1 MKVAKL
7 ATPLAVVLGLGALWL
22 AWPQGGSALPAQ
34 PAVVDVAAGETLY
47 RANCASCHGDRLQG
61 AADWRSVLPDGTF
74 PPPPHDRT
82 GHTWHHGDALLFA
95 YTKLGGK
102 AILARGGLAGA
113 SGMPGFGKTLGDRQ
127 IWDVLAYI
135 KSTWPPRV
143 QAFQAER
150 TKAERAQGG

>member
-1 MKVAKL
+1 MRMVNFAI
-7 ATPLAVVLGLGALWL
+7 PLAAALGLGAVWL
-22 AWPQGGSALPAQ
+22 AWPRGGSALPFQ
-34 PAVVDVAAGETLY
+34 PATVDVAAGETLY

-61 AADWRSVLPDGTF
+61 APDWRTVQGDGTF

-82 GHTWHHGDALLFA
+82 GHTWHHGDALLFN

-102 AILARGGLAGA
+102 EMLARGGVAGA
-113 SGMPGFGKTLGDRQ
+113 SGMPGFGATLSDQQ
-127 IWDVLAYI
+127 IWDVIAYI